1 MGNEDITAKI
11 SDLKEKAAEMRIEM
25 LKMLNKAGSGHTGG
39 SLSLGEIMAV
49 LYFHHLYLD
58 EENPANPD
66 RDRVVL
72 SKGHAAPALY
82 AALALKGII
91 AREELDSLRKTG
103 SILQGHPDM
112 AKTPGVEMT
121 TGSLG
126 QGLSAANGMALAA
139 KLDDRDIKV
148 VAILGDGEIQEGQ
161 IWEAAMTSAH
171 YKLDNLVGILDYN
184 GLQIDGEIKEVM
196 DPAPVAQK
204 WSAFGWK
211 VLEINGHDINQINEA
226 LMTAENEQGRPT
238 MIVANTVKGKGVSFM
253 ENEAGW
259 HGKAPG
265 DEDLEKAL
273 KELET
278 FKEGI

>member
-226 LMTAENEQGRPT
+226 LMTAENDQGRPT